1 MVARERRF
9 PKIIR
14 EDEIAK
20 ITYTI
25 LNSEIY
31 SNNRSGN
38 FLRARDLTCIQ
49 VLIRLGLRPLEAI
62 NLKWKDIDFE
72 NRLVYIDPLS
82 NKVRNN
88 LPAILTRPAEEI
100 LKKYQLIIN
109 EMEISSEYLFPSYWS
124 WKPITR
130 AAFSSRFRKI
140 LKEAGI
146 LKFDHYDSE
155 GKIKYN
161 YNLYSGRHKFATD
174 IYTHTKD
181 TTAVKELCRHTQL
194 LSAQFYIHL
203 NENQRKE
210 IADEVFNNERYN
222 T

>member
-1 MVARERRF
+1 MPARERRF

-14 EDEIAK
+14 EDEIQK
-20 ITYTI
+20 ITDTI
-25 LNSEIY
+25 IHSSVY
-31 SNNRSGN
+31 ANNKSGT
-38 FLRARDLTCIQ
+38 FLKWRDITCIHL
-49 VLIRLGLRPLEAI
+49 LIRLGLRPLECI

-72 NRLVYIDPLS
+72 KRLIYIDPYN

-88 LPAILTRPAEEI
+88 MPAILTKPAED
-100 LKKYQLIIN
+100 LLLKYQRALS
-109 EMEISSEYLFPSYWS
+109 EMEIKSEYLFPSYWS

-130 AAFSSRFRKI
+130 SAFATRFRNI
-140 LKEAGI
+140 LREAGI

-155 GKIKYN
+155 GKPKYN

-174 IYTHTKD
+174 VYTHTKD

-203 NENQRKE
+203 DEKQRIS
-210 IADEVFNNERYN
+210 IADDVFSTHN
-222 T
+222 

>member
-1 MVARERRF
+1 MPARERRF

-14 EDEIAK
+14 EDEIQK
-20 ITYTI
+20 INETI
-25 LNSEIY
+25 INSKMY
-31 SNNRSGN
+31 SNNKSGI
-38 FLRARDLTCIQ
+38 FLRWRDLTCIHL
-49 VLIRLGLRPLEAI
+49 LIRLGLRPLECV

-88 LPAILTRPAEEI
+88 MPAILTRPAEEI
-100 LKKYQLIIN
+100 IIRYQRVLK
-109 EMEISSEYLFPSYWS
+109 EMGIQSEYLFPSYWS

-130 AAFSSRFRKI
+130 AGFSDRYRKI

-146 LKFDHYDSE
+146 LKFDHYDAE

-161 YNLYSGRHKFATD
+161 YNMYSGRHKFATD
-174 IYTHTKD
+174 VYSKTRD

-203 NENQRKE
+203 DEKQRTN
-210 IADEVFNNERYN
+210 IADDVFK
-222 T
+222 